1 MLAKETDSKR
11 DLYISD
17 KLELNTILEGH
28 NEDPQLPRKRDYSEL
43 VSGENYGVIEGEDY
57 NPNDCQALGNHNHD
71 EHPSSGDDEEN
82 EDTESN
88 PGEDIE
94 KRLKL

>member
-1 MLAKETDSKR
+1 
-11 DLYISD
+11 
-17 KLELNTILEGH
+17 
-28 NEDPQLPRKRDYSEL
+28 L

-57 NPNDCQALGNHNHD
+57 NPHDCEPLGHRNHN
-71 EHPSSGDDEEN
+71 EQPSSGDDEEN

-88 PGEDIE
+88 PGDDVE